1 MLPAIARPLARS
13 AVQQASRLSAASA
26 TATIRLHHT
35 ATMSGHAG
43 TKADPAI
50 PADPTGFLPGD
61 KITGDTQIGNY
72 PNLPM
77 YNQQWRDPAGGWWD
91 PQDRRN
97 FGETV
102 PEEDEM
108 LNIWSPDVWA
118 FTPSY
123 ALKRMLAAAVAFM
136 GFGYLVYTNA
146 PEPHFERRA
155 YPENGLVQALGIDT
169 SDEVQLQKRV
179 ARAL

>member
-13 AVQQASRLSAASA
+13 AAQQASRLPAAASA
-26 TATIRLHHT
+26 TSVMRVARL
-35 ATMSGHAG
+35 HAG

-50 PADPTGFLPGD
+50 PGDPTGFLPGD
-61 KITGDTQIGNY
+61 KIVGDTQIGSY

-77 YNQQWRDPAGGWWD
+77 YNQQWRPADGPWWD
-91 PQDRRN
+91 KQDRRN

-102 PEEDEM
+102 AEEDEM

-118 FTPSY
+118 YTPSY
-123 ALKRMLAAAVAFM
+123 ALKRMAAALAAFL
-136 GFGYLVYTNA
+136 GIGYVIYTNK

-155 YPENGLVQALGIDT
+155 YPENGLTQALGIDT
-169 SDEVQLQKRV
+169 SDEVMVDKRA

>member
-13 AVQQASRLSAASA
+13 AAQQATRLSAASA
-26 TATIRLHHT
+26 TSAMRVARLH
-35 ATMSGHAG
+35 HAG

-50 PADPTGFLPGD
+50 PTDPTGFLPGD
-61 KITGDTQIGNY
+61 KIIGDTQIGNY

-77 YNQQWRDPAGGWWD
+77 YNQQWRAADGDWWD
-91 PQDRRN
+91 KQDRRN

-102 PEEDEM
+102 AEEDEM

-118 FTPSY
+118 FTPGY
-123 ALKRMLAAAVAFM
+123 ALKRMAVAVATFL
-136 GFGYLVYTNA
+136 GIGYVVYTTA

-155 YPENGLVQALGIDT
+155 YPENGLVQALGIDP
-169 SDEVQLQKRV
+169 SDEVQLEKRA